1 MSKEIKDNNTADTEA
16 SSAARKDHK
25 KLKYGS
31 MSLATLALVIVI
43 VVLVNIMAGFMAKRS
58 PLKIDLTADKR
69 YELSDETID
78 YLRNTLD
85 KDVEILVTCP
95 EEEFATIAYQMQQ
108 YYYQA
113 SYGQYN
119 LDCPY
124 DMIPVILEKYTMYAN
139 QGKGNIKVSYVD
151 LNKNP
156 DAAKKF
162 AENYS
167 EDFES
172 ESIIVSSG
180 DRVRVISQADV
191 LSMIT
196 FDQSNQTTPSLVFA
210 GESKIT
216 SEIMNVTDAHPVK
229 AAFASTID
237 GVQLYNDLY
246 ESQYGCIKGLKE
258 QLLEKNGY
266 ICTDIDISTD
276 EISPEDYDL
285 IVIPMPQTDFDSRI
299 IEKLSDFL
307 YNDGNYGK
315 NLLYIPDFTITGLD
329 NIDEFLADW
338 SIDVTDNIVADND
351 NFFSATSAFGSTDV
365 KAVPVESDDYSGFK
379 DNSKISIPFSPE
391 LSILTKNNDAVAQA
405 VIQSYDTAISYDKND
420 TPVSS
425 GPIDLGVVSK
435 KETSVGTS
443 VYTSRVFVLGSAL
456 SLQNSLLTRTRLND
470 NAVTFL
476 RILNTMTGK
485 DDGIVISDKALQT
498 ATIAPSAGQAKV
510 IRTMVI
516 YIVPGLVVIIGAFVL
531 LRRRNK

>member
-1 MSKEIKDNNTADTEA
+1 
-16 SSAARKDHK
+16 
-25 KLKYGS
+25 
-31 MSLATLALVIVI
+31 
-43 VVLVNIMAGFMAKRS
+43 
-58 PLKIDLTADKR
+58 
-69 YELSDETID
+69 
-78 YLRNTLD
+78 
-85 KDVEILVTCP
+85 
-95 EEEFATIAYQMQQ
+95 
-108 YYYQA
+108 
-113 SYGQYN
+113 
-119 LDCPY
+119 
-124 DMIPVILEKYTMYAN
+124 
-139 QGKGNIKVSYVD
+139 
-151 LNKNP
+151 
-156 DAAKKF
+156 
-162 AENYS
+162 
-167 EDFES
+167 
-172 ESIIVSSG
+172 
-180 DRVRVISQADV
+180 
-191 LSMIT
+191 
-196 FDQSNQTTPSLVFA
+196 
-210 GESKIT
+210 
-216 SEIMNVTDAHPVK
+216 
-229 AAFASTID
+229 
-237 GVQLYNDLY
+237 
-246 ESQYGCIKGLKE
+246 
-258 QLLEKNGY
+258 
-266 ICTDIDISTD
+266 
-276 EISPEDYDL
+276 
-285 IVIPMPQTDFDSRI
+285 MPQTDFDSRI